1 MVPQMP
7 GLGRRRS
14 VTVARMGNGG
24 QRTATAAAVE
34 ARPAAPPATAERP
47 GARCGAAPGPTP
59 RAIHR
64 WRDLDGRQRLW
75 AVAVGAALLLA
86 PLVAFVHFLPV
97 WSPQADPA
105 LMALRALDTGT
116 SRTPLL
122 GQPSQSGLYAE
133 SVASVHHPG
142 PLHFYLLAL
151 PIRVIGGTV
160 GMLVVSVAI
169 TGACLVTSAWAV
181 FRQLGRTAGVVAAL
195 ALAAVAFTTGASSLV
210 HPVSSNIAGYPLLLS
225 AVLCWCVA
233 AGDIRLLPL
242 ATAAV
247 SFTAQQHLSVV
258 PATVVI
264 AGGSVVLLALRWR
277 REGRWRD
284 PESRRSLRRAAGR
297 SGIVALVLWTPVL
310 VQQAFGDSG
319 NLSRIV
325 WFARHDARENL
336 GPVRALWQ
344 AAHALGLPPLLGRTE
359 VTGTWLISRPTAVTW
374 LSAAAVI
381 ALVTLV
387 CLRWRTRE
395 PRRASLGAMTAL
407 VLAAGL
413 YNGAS
418 VPAGLEQARLSF
430 YHWTFVLSFFVALVI
445 GLAVVEPLVRA
456 ARPALARRR
465 HMTTA
470 VAAVVVLAVAAPSAV
485 NPHLDRITND
495 PRTAGAP
502 LDPDVV
508 HELVDAVVA
517 RGDAIGPHPLVLT
530 RNDPQ
535 FAMYAATLSFA
546 LVERGVDVRFSLAD
560 RFFVHD
566 SRLVDRD
573 DLTWALIFVVDR
585 EVESPTPPGELIAEV
600 DLESGLAVDDY
611 RALVAA
617 AEAADGEVVLGDEL
631 AASLSDD
638 ERALAVSTLERL
650 LDDPDAVLLNPDLL
664 AFLADNPPLASPA
677 LDPERAARV
686 LASIE
691 GRSTPWR
698 PGTPTSIR
706 AYLLDR
712 DEVLATASPAEIG
725 RAGRS

>member
-1 MVPQMP
+1 
-7 GLGRRRS
+7 
-14 VTVARMGNGG
+14 MGNGG
-24 QRTATAAAVE
+24 QRTATAAAAE
-34 ARPAAPPATAERP
+34 ARPIAPPARAERP
-47 GARCGAAPGPTP
+47 GPGRGAAPRPSP

-64 WRDLDGRQRLW
+64 WRDLDGRQRRW
-75 AVAVGAALLLA
+75 GVAVGAALALA
-86 PLVAFVHFLPV
+86 PLVALVHFLPV

-116 SRTPLL
+116 TRTPLL

-142 PLHFYLLAL
+142 PLHFYVLAL
-151 PIRVIGGTV
+151 PVRVLGGTV

-242 ATAAV
+242 ATVAV

-258 PATVVI
+258 PATMVI
-264 AGGSVVLLALRWR
+264 AAGSLALLALRWR
-277 REGRWRD
+277 HEGRWRD
-284 PESRRSLRRAAGR
+284 PASRRSLRRAATR
-297 SGIVALVLWTPVL
+297 SGIVALVLWSPVL
-310 VQQAFGDSG
+310 VQQAFGESG
-319 NLSRIV
+319 NLGRIL

-344 AAHALGLPPLLGRTE
+344 AAHALGLPPLLGRTG
-359 VTGTWLISRPTAVTW
+359 VTGAWLISRPTAATW
-374 LSAAAVI
+374 VSAAAVL
-381 ALVTLV
+381 AAVALV
-387 CLRWRTRE
+387 CLRWRTRA
-395 PRRASLGAMTAL
+395 PRRASLGPMTAL

-445 GLAVVEPLVRA
+445 GLAVADPLVRA
-456 ARPALARRR
+456 VRPALAGRR
-465 HMTTA
+465 HLTTA
-470 VAAVVVLAVAAPSAV
+470 AAVIVVVAVAAPSVV
-485 NPHLDRITND
+485 NPHLDRSTND
-495 PRTAGAP
+495 ARAAGAP
-502 LDPDVV
+502 LDPDAVDA
-508 HELVDAVVA
+508 LVDAVDSQ
-517 RGDAIGPHPLVLT
+517 GEAIGPHPLVLI

-535 FAMYAATLSFA
+535 FAMYGATLSFA
-546 LVERGVDVRFSLAD
+546 LVEHGVDVRFPLTD

-566 SRLVDRD
+566 SRLVDRA
-573 DLTWALIFVVDR
+573 DLASGLVFVVDR

-631 AASLSDD
+631 AASLADD
-638 ERALAVSTLERL
+638 ERALIVSFLDRL
-650 LDDPDAVLLNPDLL
+650 LDAPDAVLLNPDLL

-677 LDPERAARV
+677 LEPERAARV

-706 AYLLDR
+706 AYLLGR
-712 DEVLATASPAEIG
+712 DDILATATPGEIG
-725 RAGRS
+725 RAGRG